1 MRLHI
6 ENLLTCPY
14 VFSGE
19 FWTDLQSLSL
29 SLSPVLVALLV
40 ERHITSDGM
49 VWSPVDLEF
58 DPHSHFV
65 K

>member
-1 MRLHI
+1 MF
-6 ENLLTCPY
+6 
-14 VFSGE
+14 FSGE